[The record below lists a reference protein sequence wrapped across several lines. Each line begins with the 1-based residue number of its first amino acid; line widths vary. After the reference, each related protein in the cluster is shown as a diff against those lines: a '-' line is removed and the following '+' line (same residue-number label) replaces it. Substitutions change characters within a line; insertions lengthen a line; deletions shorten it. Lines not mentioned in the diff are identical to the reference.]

1 MIVNV
6 INIGGIRT
14 FKPKYQAPKVGI
26 EWCRLHQYDVSLRDQ
41 LVPKF
46 FRRRGKYLVSIGAHY
61 DPRTLLQLGIQLA
74 RRPAGIARVGAETRA
89 CELLAD
95 RSPQRRETAAGVHAC
110 EHTHGFRR
118 RAARTDQ
125 QRQVIE

>member
-1 MIVNV
+1 MAVAV
-6 INIGGIRT
+6 
-14 FKPKYQAPKVGI
+14 APKTISNTDIVRMYFPRSPRCI
-26 EWCRLHQYDVSLRDQ
+26 WRLSTAT
-41 LVPKF
+41 P
-46 FRRRGKYLVSIGAHY
+46 RGTVSIGAHY

-125 QRQVIE
+125 QRQVI